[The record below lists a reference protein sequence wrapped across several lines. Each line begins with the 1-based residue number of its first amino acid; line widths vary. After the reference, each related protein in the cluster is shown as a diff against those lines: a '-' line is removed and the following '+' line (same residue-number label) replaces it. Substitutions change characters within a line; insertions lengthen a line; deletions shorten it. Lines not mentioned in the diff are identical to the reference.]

1 MLGWYQKAGELPG
14 GSLHGQRWSAVQC
27 LELLYHWSHHSKTRE
42 ETLLFFEMLLH
53 TLRLLKKIIIKPW
66 LQLLYLWQIFLLL
79 CWERWPHRSE
89 TVHISQ
95 QTNPF
100 LGKSRSWL
108 PPALRPYCLQPQS
121 TQCYSWGGR
130 GVRRQ
135 VGRGHRRGDRGARRG
150 CRWGAVKG
158 RGALPGQ
165 GGVGRRGPAAILRRT
180 IPAARHGPLR
190 PAGGRGARGQPAG
203 SAHAPPPAA
212 ALCNG
217 WGARALSLPPPPP
230 PSPRPLPLP
239 PPAGA
244 QWAVGPRCGGGAGE
258 SPAGARTH
266 GARRG
271 PAVVR
276 ARSPPPPPPSPLPLS
291 PSSLRRR
298 ARSIL
303 PPLCEALG
311 ASRTPPTSPWPT
323 RSLRWGGRLL
333 APVLSSLRPS
343 GGGGRPGSRA
353 QARGRG
359 RAAPPLRAI
368 FLRGA
373 GPGGS
378 AAGASWG
385 GRRIP
390 GKGGGGATWAP
401 FPPSSGRG
409 SAGGGCCR
417 CLPPPPPDPAAP
429 RLLPQHPPRSGPAGL
444 GPSWGAGSAS
454 ALLVL
459 RPPRGLRAPRE
470 PRGASASNRKIK
482 PTNPTKAK
490 THSQETALPGLFFL
504 PFFPPFLHSPS
515 LLFFFFLCAFCF
527 FSFFCF

>member
-244 QWAVGPRCGGGAGE
+244 QWAVGPRCGGGRGRARR
-258 SPAGARTH
+258 ARARTGQ
-266 GARRG
+266 GAAPRWC
-271 PAVVR
+271 VR
-276 ARSPPPPPPSPLPLS
+276 ALPLPPRLPLS
-291 PSSLRRR
+291 LS
-298 ARSIL
+298 L
-303 PPLCEALG
+303 PPLSAAALG
-311 ASRTPPTSPWPT
+311 
-323 RSLRWGGRLL
+323 RS
-333 APVLSSLRPS
+333 
-343 GGGGRPGSRA
+343 
-353 QARGRG
+353 
-359 RAAPPLRAI
+359 
-368 FLRGA
+368 
-373 GPGGS
+373 
-378 AAGASWG
+378 
-385 GRRIP
+385 
-390 GKGGGGATWAP
+390 
-401 FPPSSGRG
+401 
-409 SAGGGCCR
+409 
-417 CLPPPPPDPAAP
+417 
-429 RLLPQHPPRSGPAGL
+429 
-444 GPSWGAGSAS
+444 
-454 ALLVL
+454 
-459 RPPRGLRAPRE
+459 
-470 PRGASASNRKIK
+470 
-482 PTNPTKAK
+482 
-490 THSQETALPGLFFL
+490 
-504 PFFPPFLHSPS
+504 FPPFVKRSERPGHRRLHHGRRE
-515 LLFFFFLCAFCF
+515 A
-527 FSFFCF
+527 